1 MSGAE
6 VGLFGAGAIGSRVA
20 GLLPA
25 SIAVTVADA
34 QQVLPENLST
44 SLFDAAD
51 CFRPKAVVTADRRRA
66 RGAIARA
73 LHGDVRFT
81 VRPGLVRALDAVVL
95 ALDNPTAIRDVVE
108 AIWGGAVTGPL
119 LLVLTCG
126 NQSTRGGYQVR
137 CFATGRNASC
147 PVCLWGETERH
158 ADRLASA
165 TSCDETTAPRASAE
179 AAAAAAD
186 AGVRLLLRWLEGDR
200 SVAGGRHQRD
210 SAGPE
215 YVIRMPPHPV
225 PGCPVAHHPDESRVI
240 ELDGGID
247 DLTVGAIVERL
258 IAEAGDDATVLLG
271 RRSIPM
277 LGMECLRCRLV
288 SPAPLRL
295 LPAAAIERGCS
306 CSEPRRPLATRSQ
319 VGARELL
326 APEVA
331 AITLRQFGS
340 GPGEEILAVGRKGVV
355 RLRARFRWSEVP

>member
-1 MSGAE
+1 VSSAE

-20 GLLPA
+20 GLLPP
-25 SIAVTVADA
+25 SVAVTVADA
-34 QQVLPENLST
+34 QQVLPENLPT

-51 CFRPKAVVTADRRRA
+51 CFRPKAVVTAGRRRA

-81 VRPGLVRALDAVVL
+81 VRPGLVRALDALVL
-95 ALDNPTAIRDVVE
+95 ALDNPAAVRDVVE
-108 AIWGGAVTGPL
+108 TVWGGAVTGPP

-126 NQSTRGGYQVR
+126 NQATRGGYQVR
-137 CFATGRNASC
+137 CFATGRDASC
-147 PVCLWGETERH
+147 PVCLWGEAERR
-158 ADRLASA
+158 ADRLASGA
-165 TSCDETTAPRASAE
+165 SCGETAAPRASAE
-179 AAAAAAD
+179 AAGAAAD

-200 SVAGGRHQRD
+200 SLAGSRHQRD
-210 SAGPE
+210 SVGPA
-215 YVIRMPPHPV
+215 YVIRMPSRPV
-225 PGCPVAHHPDESRVI
+225 PGCPVPHHPDEARVV

-247 DLTVGAIVERL
+247 DLTVGAVAERL
-258 IAEAGDDATVLLG
+258 IAEAGEDAAVLFG

-295 LPAAAIERGCS
+295 LPAAASERGCS

-326 APEVA
+326 APDVA
-331 AITLRQFGS
+331 AITLRQLGS
-340 GPGEEILAVGRKGVV
+340 GPGEELLAVGGKGVV
-355 RLRARFRWSEVP
+355 RLRTRFTWSEVV